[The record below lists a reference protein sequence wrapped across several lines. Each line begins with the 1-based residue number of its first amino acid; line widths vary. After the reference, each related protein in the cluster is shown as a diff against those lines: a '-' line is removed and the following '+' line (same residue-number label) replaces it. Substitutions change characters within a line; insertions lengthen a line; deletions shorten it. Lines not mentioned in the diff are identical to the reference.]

1 MGYSIR
7 ICNRKRQ
14 FIMKTILLL
23 LTMLSLVPASLHAEE
38 SLAEKL
44 RRAAEKAA
52 EKAGVALDK
61 VETKGRQWWNDA
73 KESLKMKRPDYEK
86 KANEAL
92 TTYAAEIKVLKEST
106 SGVAGRDYFK
116 TRLVALD
123 QHLAFAQNEF
133 QTLKE
138 TPSEA
143 EFRARQRKFDR
154 TMWSL
159 DGAVGQALEE
169 AGE

>member
-1 MGYSIR
+1 
-7 ICNRKRQ
+7 
-14 FIMKTILLL
+14 MKTILLL
-23 LTMLSLVPASLHAEE
+23 LTMLSLVPATLRAEE
-38 SLAEKL
+38 SLADKL

-73 KESLKMKRPDYEK
+73 KESVKMKRPDYEK
-86 KANEAL
+86 RAGDAL
-92 TTYAAEIKVLKEST
+92 DTYAAEIKVLKESA

-116 TRLVALD
+116 TRLLALE
-123 QHLAFAQNEF
+123 QHLAFAQDEF
-133 QTLKE
+133 ETIRA

-154 TMWSL
+154 TMWAL
-159 DGAVGQALEE
+159 DGALGQALEE